1 MKDIKRHCQISS
13 SCLAVYRLKLEPVN
27 KSQLESRNSSQYS
40 FWIHVAEFVGW
51 WWVAIISLHLE
62 LLHQS
67 SKEDVE
73 LLLSQ
78 CLAQADSLSNSERC
92 NPFIRDKLPFG
103 VQEPVWIEG
112 VRILE
117 VLRVIHDVVETAK
130 DNRSL
135 GYDVVANGNISRG
148 VVRNSWRN
156 QCCRSEALQE
166 DSIDVVKFWSVIQA
180 WESVVANNLI
190 KNTEK
195 LTIFL

>member
-13 SCLAVYRLKLEPVN
+13 SCLAVNCLKLEPVN

-73 LLLSQ
+73 LFLSQ

-92 NPFIRDKLPFG
+92 NPFIRDKLPLG

-117 VLRVIHDVVETAK
+117 VLRVIHDVVEAAK
-130 DNRSL
+130 DSCSFRHNKVTN
-135 GYDVVANGNISRG
+135 GDVSSGAVRKTCWSKGSSSQALQQDSIG
-148 VVRNSWRN
+148 VVKIR
-156 QCCRSEALQE
+156 
-166 DSIDVVKFWSVIQA
+166 FVIQA
-180 WESVVANNLI
+180 WESVAANHL
-190 KNTEK
+190 
-195 LTIFL
+195 

>member
-1 MKDIKRHCQISS
+1 M
-13 SCLAVYRLKLEPVN
+13 
-27 KSQLESRNSSQYS
+27 
-40 FWIHVAEFVGW
+40 
-51 WWVAIISLHLE
+51 LHHASE
-62 LLHQS
+62 
-67 SKEDVE
+67 EDVK
-73 LLLSQ
+73 LLLCQ
-78 CLAQADSLSNSERC
+78 CLAKADSLSNSKGC
-92 NPFIRDKLPFG
+92 NPVIRYKFPLG
-103 VQEPVWIEG
+103 VYEPVGIEG

-130 DNRSL
+130 DNCSL